1 MTFFVSRISVFAALL
16 ALTPLF
22 LSSPSP
28 SLAQQDDEPLPVV
41 KLSPAMREVP
51 QNPYAELPC
60 DRLASVTAQSER
72 EQAQLQARKRECL
85 QRYQQFIPADGVR
98 R

>member
-1 MTFFVSRISVFAALL
+1 MTFSVSRIFVFAALL
-16 ALTPLF
+16 TLMLPL
-22 LSSPSP
+22 LSPP
-28 SLAQQDDEPLPVV
+28 SLAQQEGEPLPVV

-51 QNPYAELPC
+51 QNPYAEIPC
-60 DRLASVTAQSER
+60 DRLASVKAGGER